1 MEMNDRRS
9 FLLRVGQMG
18 LFGSLLVPLTGCPPP
33 AAEGEG
39 EGEGEA
45 YVIPPLPWPYAELD
59 LEQVRK
65 SGHLWYGSK
74 ECCGGVFTAIVK
86 ALASVVGDP
95 YDKIPCDM
103 MLYGAGGVAG
113 MGSLCGTLNGAGAA
127 MSLVFDKPT
136 VKTLMQQ
143 VISWYGATALPSDE
157 SDGYAV
163 NHQLL
168 EGDPYTID
176 ISLPAS
182 VSGSELCHVS
192 VTEWCLASS
201 FTGGSPERKERC
213 GRLAGD
219 VAAKAVELMNAMYNG
234 TFAPAYPLPSE
245 SSSCAVCHKETNTFD
260 AGGFTRGS
268 TDCNICHKDAY
279 TDVPNNP
286 LHNAVM
292 Q

>member
-1 MEMNDRRS
+1 M
-9 FLLRVGQMG
+9 RVGQMG

-39 EGEGEA
+39 EGDGEGEGEGEGEA
-45 YVIPPLPWPYAELD
+45 YAIPALPWPYAELD

-65 SGHLWYGSK
+65 SGHFWYGTK
-74 ECCGGVFTAIVK
+74 DCCGGVFTAIVK

-136 VKTLMQQ
+136 VKTLMRQL
-143 VISWYGATALPSDE
+143 ISWYGATELPSNE

-192 VTEWCLASS
+192 VSKWCLASG
-201 FTGGSPERKERC
+201 FTGGSPQRKERC
-213 GRLAGD
+213 ARLSGD
-219 VAAKAVELMNAMYNG
+219 VAAKAVELMNAMHNG
-234 TFAPAYPLPSE
+234 TFASAYPLPSE
-245 SSSCAVCHKETNTFD
+245 SSSCAVCHTETNTFD

-268 TDCNICHKDAY
+268 TNCNICHKDAY

-286 LHNAVM
+286 LHNAMM